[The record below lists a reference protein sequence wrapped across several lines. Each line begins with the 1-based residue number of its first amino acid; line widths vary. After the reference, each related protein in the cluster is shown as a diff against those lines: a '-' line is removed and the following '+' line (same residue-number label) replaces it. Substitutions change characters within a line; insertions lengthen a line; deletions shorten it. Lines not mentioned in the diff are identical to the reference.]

1 MHLARQPKTPMEWQ
15 QENRERMYA
24 AEERREWQARF
35 DEAPA
40 PDELQEPEQKT
51 EPT

>member
-35 DEAPA
+35 EEAPA
-40 PDELQEPEQKT
+40 PDEPEQQP
-51 EPT
+51 EQPT